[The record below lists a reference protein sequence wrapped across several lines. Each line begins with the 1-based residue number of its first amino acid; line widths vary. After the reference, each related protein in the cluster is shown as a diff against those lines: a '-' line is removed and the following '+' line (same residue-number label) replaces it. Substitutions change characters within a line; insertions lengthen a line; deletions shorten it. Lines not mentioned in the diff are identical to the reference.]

1 LSCHQPIKIV
11 LDGTWLTV
19 PDPCSIVY
27 VDALTDLLRDV
38 RADRADVCR
47 SFSSP
52 PWSLAFT
59 VTAPFTLV
67 TAVCGETW
75 LLVEDGTPV
84 LMRRGAVGLIRGPLR
99 FVLADD
105 PATAPQIEV
114 GHPDCKRWRVGTRTY
129 GLGSD
134 GDTLVI
140 TGSYSV
146 DGGAAARLL
155 NSLPA
160 AFVVPCDDE
169 RCPTLDVLAGEV
181 AKDQAGQDIVLER
194 LLELLLVY
202 ALREWF
208 DRPEANTPAWY
219 RALGD
224 ETVGPA
230 LRAMH
235 DVPERA
241 WTVAELAARAGVSR
255 AALARRFTA
264 LVGVP
269 PLTYLTEW
277 RMDVAADLLR
287 KPDATIGSVARA
299 VGYADGFTFS
309 TAFKRVRGVRPSDHR
324 VVALRA

>member
-1 LSCHQPIKIV
+1 M
-11 LDGTWLTV
+11 
-19 PDPCSIVY
+19 
-27 VDALTDLLRDV
+27 DALTDLLRGV
-38 RADRADVCR
+38 RAQRADVCR
-47 SFSSP
+47 SFASP
-52 PWSLAFT
+52 PWALAFT

-67 TAVCGETW
+67 TAVRGDTW
-75 LLVEDGTPV
+75 LLVEDGTRV
-84 LMRRGAVGLIRGPLR
+84 LLRPGSLGLIRGGLR
-99 FVLADD
+99 YVLADD
-105 PATAPQIEV
+105 PSTPPQIEV
-114 GHPDCKRWRVGTRTY
+114 GEPDCEQWRVGTRTY
-129 GLGSD
+129 GLDPD

-140 TGSYSV
+140 TAGYSA
-146 DGGAAARLL
+146 DGGGARRLL
-155 NSLPA
+155 NALPSTI
-160 AFVVPCDDE
+160 VVPCDDE
-169 RCPTLDVLAGEV
+169 HCPTLDVLAAEV

-208 DRPEANTPAWY
+208 DRPEAETPAWY

-224 ETVGPA
+224 EVVGPA

-235 DVPERA
+235 DEPERA

-255 AALARRFTA
+255 AAMARRFTA

-269 PLTYLTEW
+269 PLTYLTGW

-287 KPDATIGSVARA
+287 EPDATVGSVARA
-299 VGYADGFTFS
+299 VGYADGFAFS

>member
-1 LSCHQPIKIV
+1 MP
-11 LDGTWLTV
+11 DGTWLTV

-27 VDALTDLLRDV
+27 VDALTDLLRGV
-38 RADRADVCR
+38 RAQRADICR
-47 SFSSP
+47 SFASP
-52 PWSLAFT
+52 PWALAFT

-67 TAVCGETW
+67 TAVRGDTW
-75 LLVEDGTPV
+75 LLVEDGTRV
-84 LMRRGAVGLIRGPLR
+84 LLRPGSLGLIRGGLR
-99 FVLADD
+99 YVLADD
-105 PATAPQIEV
+105 PSTPPQIEV
-114 GHPDCKRWRVGTRTY
+114 GEPDCEQWRVGTRTY
-129 GLGSD
+129 GLDPD

-140 TGSYSV
+140 TAGYSA
-146 DGGAAARLL
+146 DGGGARRLL
-155 NSLPA
+155 NALPA
-160 AFVVPCDDE
+160 AIIVPCDDE
-169 RCPTLDVLAGEV
+169 HCPTLDVLAAEV

-208 DRPEANTPAWY
+208 DRPEAETPAWY

-224 ETVGPA
+224 EVVGPA

-235 DVPERA
+235 DEPERA

-255 AALARRFTA
+255 AAMARRFTA

-269 PLTYLTEW
+269 PLTYLTKW
-277 RMDVAADLLR
+277 RMDVAEDLLR
-287 KPDATIGSVARA
+287 EPDATLGSVARA
-299 VGYADGFTFS
+299 VGYADGFAFS